1 MPRYFLMRCAEARIV
16 ERAVQKGLWPVS
28 HGCQDRLND
37 AFASGALLMLLQLV
51 QGGALGAVAAGTGSV
66 LPVPGC
72 PAAP

>member
-37 AFASGALLMLLQLV
+37 AFASGESQLHCLDAKGV
-51 QGGALGAVAAGTGSV
+51 MVSAETAF
-66 LPVPGC
+66 
-72 PAAP
+72 